1 MGNVVQKMVIL
12 CSPTSEDYR
21 HELVKGNTGLFF
33 PPLGLLLV
41 AQTLKNA
48 GYDVKVFDGNCDS
61 SYKTNLLNTVSADSG
76 RIVYIGFYL
85 AFLQIKE
92 CIEIIKMVR
101 SMDMSIP
108 IVTGGPFPS
117 VFYEKIMESN
127 LIDICCLGDGA
138 DVSVNIAHSLRKG
151 APMEGI
157 SNICYRHDGKMVVNQ
172 RDKRDNLTPE
182 NRILYENF
190 IDIEKYVNKFNVY
203 LTRSFNTG
211 IKRAMPLLTGLGC
224 SYKCAFC
231 ENALMGH
238 KHLSR
243 SAEDIIDYIRYYYK
257 KFNIDSFSFFDED
270 FFIDKKRLYQ
280 FLALLEASNMKIHW
294 GTQCRVNYFN
304 GNYINHELL
313 KWLEKTGCV
322 RLSMGIE
329 SGSPKILKK
338 INKGILPSQ
347 AISAAEVGRNSNIYF
362 SYSFIVNLP
371 EETRADFDMSFDLM
385 EKLLSIKKN
394 SFVSAIHQYFAYP
407 GTPLSLEMERMKGRN
422 VMESIM
428 FENFA
433 SFSLES
439 YNKLVNPQKA
449 DLYKE
454 CRVYYQTLLHDS
466 DKNTIS
472 FRTLLRVVGHIRKLF
487 GFYAFPVEIAAKK
500 WIKSIG
506 KESD

>member
-1 MGNVVQKMVIL
+1 MQKIIIL

-21 HELVKGNTGLFF
+21 NELAKGNTGLFF

-41 AQTLKNA
+41 GQSLKNA
-48 GYDVKVFDGNCDS
+48 GYDVKVFDGNCDKD
-61 SYKTNLLNTVSADSG
+61 YKANFFNTVSTNSG

-85 AFLQIKE
+85 TFLQIKE
-92 CIEIIKMVR
+92 CIEIIEMVR
-101 SMDMSIP
+101 DIDRNIP

-127 LIDICCLGDGA
+127 LIDICCIGDGA
-138 DVSVNIAHSLRKG
+138 DISVKIAHSLHN
-151 APMEGI
+151 ETSLDGI
-157 SNICYRHDGKMVVNQ
+157 PNICYIRHGKMAVNH
-172 RDKRDNLTPE
+172 RSERDNLTPE
-182 NRILYENF
+182 NLILYENF
-190 IDIEKYVNKFNVY
+190 IEIERYVNKFNIY

-211 IKRAMPLLTGLGC
+211 IKRAIPLLTGLGC

-231 ENALMGH
+231 ENALLGH

-243 SAEDIIDYIRYYYK
+243 SAEDIIDYIRYYYE

-270 FFIDKKRLYQ
+270 FFIDKKRLYR
-280 FLALLEASNMKIHW
+280 FLDLLEASNMKIHW

-304 GNYINHELL
+304 ENYINRELL
-313 KWLEKTGCV
+313 RRLEKTGCV

-338 INKGILPSQ
+338 INKGIIPSQ
-347 AISAAEVGRNSNIYF
+347 AISAAEMGKDSNIYF

-371 EETRADFDMSFDLM
+371 EETRKDFDMSLDLM

-407 GTPLSLEMERMKGRN
+407 GTPLSLEMERKMGRN
-422 VMESIM
+422 VMKSIT
-428 FENFA
+428 FKDFA
-433 SFSLES
+433 SFSLEA
-439 YNKLVNPQKA
+439 YNKLVNPQKT

-466 DKNTIS
+466 NKNAIS
-472 FRTLLRVVGHIRKLF
+472 FTTLLKIMGYLRKVL
-487 GFYAFPVEIAAKK
+487 GFYSFPVEIAAKK

-506 KESD
+506 KESE